1 MSLHLTI
8 DPEFASIIPPL
19 REEEQKQLEENI
31 LADGVVINPLIVWN
45 GVIVDG
51 HNRYRIL
58 QQHPELQFT
67 TYEKAFSDRYEAI
80 AWICKNQLGRRNLTL
95 QQFKYLMGHQYKAE
109 KTAYGGD
116 RKNNAPKSSYQNGNL
131 ILKEKTCE
139 RIAAE
144 NGVARNTV
152 IRAEQFA
159 NGVDAAEEAVPGIKQ
174 EILTGSIKPA
184 EKAVAAIAKAP
195 PEERPA
201 LVQQLR
207 QTKEPEKPEEKPKP
221 KRSAAETLQ
230 AIRDISDNMLQ
241 SNGEIDADD
250 ICAELEDALDTMI
263 FRWDT
268 CLENNREQRS
278 ACRDGISLPAKD
290 EEDYM
295 KISHTSAYQE
305 MMINSKLLEVPRGTY
320 QRELRV
326 NRVRRIAAKFDPRL
340 LNPPKVSYR
349 NGHYYVFDGQ
359 HTVAV
364 LKLLNGGKD
373 LMIRCIV
380 YTGMTESEEALL
392 FAQQT
397 GESAQ
402 LTPGDKMRAQ
412 IYGGDPECMAFLK
425 ATEAVGL
432 RLDYTQRRGKHRIG
446 CVGTAFEEFKRVG
459 ADLYKEAL
467 SLIVAAW
474 HGDPESLRAET
485 IQGVTRFIELY
496 HDEYDPRRLVS
507 RLHKTDP
514 LTIYREGRAMGV
526 NMAGHKKYLYQVF
539 CIYNGSSKK
548 KVLPMKF

>member
-58 QQHPELQFT
+58 QHHPELQFT

-174 EILTGSIKPA
+174 EILTGSIKPT

-207 QTKEPEKPEEKPKP
+207 QTKEPERPEEKPKP

-230 AIRDISDNMLQ
+230 AIRDISENMLQ

-278 ACRDGISLPAKD
+278 ACRDGI
-290 EEDYM
+290 
-295 KISHTSAYQE
+295 
-305 MMINSKLLEVPRGTY
+305 
-320 QRELRV
+320 
-326 NRVRRIAAKFDPRL
+326 RILAEKGIQYL
-340 LNPPKVSYR
+340 
-349 NGHYYVFDGQ
+349 Q
-359 HTVAV
+359 
-364 LKLLNGGKD
+364 
-373 LMIRCIV
+373 
-380 YTGMTESEEALL
+380 
-392 FAQQT
+392 
-397 GESAQ
+397 
-402 LTPGDKMRAQ
+402 KMR
-412 IYGGDPECMAFLK
+412 
-425 ATEAVGL
+425 
-432 RLDYTQRRGKHRIG
+432 R
-446 CVGTAFEEFKRVG
+446 
-459 ADLYKEAL
+459 
-467 SLIVAAW
+467 
-474 HGDPESLRAET
+474 T
-485 IQGVTRFIELY
+485 I
-496 HDEYDPRRLVS
+496 
-507 RLHKTDP
+507 
-514 LTIYREGRAMGV
+514 
-526 NMAGHKKYLYQVF
+526 
-539 CIYNGSSKK
+539 
-548 KVLPMKF
+548 